1 MLFQAY
7 QTRSWKISRASTLVN
22 FLGPSTF
29 PWVTVKL
36 SSTNQ
41 LWALHCYYYNHPQ
54 LQQRLCTQ
62 VLFVFVA
69 AIGNA
74 FAVLSNPEKRL
85 RYDEYGDEQVTFT
98 TPRARPYNYYRD
110 FEADITPE
118 ELFNVFFGG
127 HFPTG

>member
-1 MLFQAY
+1 M
-7 QTRSWKISRASTLVN
+7 ITLSYSKDCVLRY
-22 FLGPSTF
+22 F
-29 PWVTVKL
+29 WVL
-36 SSTNQ
+36 I
-41 LWALHCYYYNHPQ
+41 
-54 LQQRLCTQ
+54 
-62 VLFVFVA
+62 A

-74 FAVLSNPEKRL
+74 FAVLSNPDKRL

-98 TPRARPYNYYRD
+98 APRGRPYSYYRD

>member
-1 MLFQAY
+1 M
-7 QTRSWKISRASTLVN
+7 N
-22 FLGPSTF
+22 FPGPSTS

-36 SSTNQ
+36 SSTNSLLL
-41 LWALHCYYYNHPQ
+41 LWALHCYYCDYPQ
-54 LQQRLCTQ
+54 LQQRLCTL

-74 FAVLSNPEKRL
+74 FAVLSNPDKRL

-98 TPRARPYNYYRD
+98 APRARPYNYYRD
-110 FEADITPE
+110 FETDITPE

>member
-1 MLFQAY
+1 MITLSY
-7 QTRSWKISRASTLVN
+7 SRD
-22 FLGPSTF
+22 
-29 PWVTVKL
+29 
-36 SSTNQ
+36 
-41 LWALHCYYYNHPQ
+41 H
-54 LQQRLCTQ
+54 
-62 VLFVFVA
+62 VLRYFFVLVA

-98 TPRARPYNYYRD
+98 APRARPYHYYRD

-127 HFPTG
+127 QFPTGQYPKIIMKNFMYQQAPV

>member
-1 MLFQAY
+1 MENFKGNHYDEL
-7 QTRSWKISRASTLVN
+7 SRPRHLLWA
-22 FLGPSTF
+22 P
-29 PWVTVKL
+29 VKL

-41 LWALHCYYYNHPQ
+41 LWTLHCCYCDHLGCSKDY
-54 LQQRLCTQ
+54 
-62 VLFVFVA
+62 VLRCFLVLVA

-74 FAVLSNPEKRL
+74 FAVLSNPDKRL
-85 RYDEYGDEQVTFT
+85 RYDEYGDEEVTST
-98 TPRARPYNYYRD
+98 APQARPYNYYRD

>member
-1 MLFQAY
+1 M
-7 QTRSWKISRASTLVN
+7 ITL
-22 FLGPSTF
+22 SC
-29 PWVTVKL
+29 
-36 SSTNQ
+36 S
-41 LWALHCYYYNHPQ
+41 
-54 LQQRLCTQ
+54 RLCTL

-74 FAVLSNPEKRL
+74 FAVLSNPDKRL

-98 TPRARPYNYYRD
+98 APRARPYNYYRD
-110 FEADITPE
+110 FETDITPE